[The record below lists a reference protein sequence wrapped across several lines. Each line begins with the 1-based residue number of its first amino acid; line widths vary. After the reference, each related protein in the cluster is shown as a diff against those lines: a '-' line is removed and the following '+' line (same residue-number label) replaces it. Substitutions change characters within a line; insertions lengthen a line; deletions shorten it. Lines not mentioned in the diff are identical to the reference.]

1 MSISNRE
8 FKIPKLNISKYNHTI
23 HYDQVG
29 FIIGMQREFGN
40 LLKQFMPL
48 ADEKKTQHLAF
59 IDQVCISRLSYKGF
73 TWAHLIL
80 IITL

>member
-29 FIIGMQREFGN
+29 FIIGMQRELGN
-40 LLKQFMPL
+40 SLKQFMP
-48 ADEKKTQHLAF
+48 
-59 IDQVCISRLSYKGF
+59 
-73 TWAHLIL
+73 
-80 IITL
+80 